1 MLNITK
7 MNLQLEYLK
16 KKNEIVKRLDEF
28 SKNKDFFY
36 ELCFCLLTPQTKA
49 RNADLVIKQ
58 LKALDFK
65 NKNFNPKK
73 YLIGIRFHE
82 NKTKYL
88 LELKEKFDKIPFN
101 LNSRE
106 LREYLVKNIKG
117 LGYKEASHYLRN
129 IGHRDLAILDRHIL
143 SNLKYFDVIDD
154 IPKSMTKKQY
164 FDIENKFMEFSKKV
178 NILMDHL
185 DLLFWSL
192 KTGEIFK

>member
-1 MLNITK
+1 
-7 MNLQLEYLK
+7 MNLQQEYSK
-16 KKNEIVKRLDEF
+16 KKDEIIKRLDEF
-28 SKNKDFFY
+28 SKNKDYFY

-65 NKNFNPKK
+65 NKDVNPKK

-82 NKTKYL
+82 NKAKYL

-101 LNSRE
+101 LSSRE

-129 IGHRDLAILDRHIL
+129 IGHKDLAILDRHIL
-143 SNLKYFDVIDD
+143 SNLKYFDVINEV
-154 IPKSMTKKQY
+154 PKSMTKKQY
-164 FDIENKFMEFSKKV
+164 LDIENKFMEFSKKV
-178 NILMDHL
+178 KIPMDHL
-185 DLLFWSL
+185 DLLFWSS

>member
-1 MLNITK
+1 
-7 MNLQLEYLK
+7 MNLQQEYLEK
-16 KKNEIVKRLDEF
+16 KQEIEKRLKEF
-28 SKNKDFFY
+28 RENKDFFY

-82 NKTKYL
+82 NKAKYL
-88 LELKEKFDKIPFN
+88 LELKNKFDVIPFN
-101 LNSRE
+101 LNSRN

-117 LGYKEASHYLRN
+117 ISWKESSHFLRN
-129 IGHRDLAILDRHIL
+129 IGHKNLAILDRHIL
-143 SNLKYFDVIDD
+143 SNLKYFNVINE
-154 IPKSMTKKQY
+154 IPKSMSKKQY
-164 FDIENKFMEFSKKV
+164 LDIEDKFIEFSKKV
-178 NILMDHL
+178 NIPIDHL

>member
-1 MLNITK
+1 

-16 KKNEIVKRLDEF
+16 KRDEIVKRLQEF
-28 SKNKDFFY
+28 EKNKNYFY

-65 NKNFNPKK
+65 NKSFSPVK

-82 NKTKYL
+82 NKAKYL

-101 LNSRE
+101 LSSRE

-129 IGHRDLAILDRHIL
+129 IGHKDLAILDRHIL
-143 SNLKYFDVIDD
+143 SNLKYFDVINEV
-154 IPKSMTKKQY
+154 PKSMTKKQY
-164 FDIENKFMEFSKKV
+164 LEIEDKFLDFSKKV
-178 NILMDHL
+178 NIPIDHL
-185 DLLFWSL
+185 DLLFWSS

>member
-1 MLNITK
+1 
-7 MNLQLEYLK
+7 MNLQQEYLK
-16 KKNEIVKRLDEF
+16 KKQEIIKRLDEF
-28 SKNKDFFY
+28 SKNKDYFY

-49 RNADLVIKQ
+49 RNADLVIRQ

-65 NKNFNPKK
+65 NKNFNPVK

-82 NKTKYL
+82 NKSKYL

-129 IGHRDLAILDRHIL
+129 IGHRNLAILDRHIL
-143 SNLKYFDVIDD
+143 SNLKYFDVINE
-154 IPKSMTKKQY
+154 IPKSMTKRQY

-178 NILMDHL
+178 NIPIDHL
-185 DLLFWSL
+185 DLLFWSI